1 MIFMKYYEKFLKLGV
16 FNFEEAQ
23 EVVGSAN
30 NAKVLL
36 NSYIKKGLVKRVRRD
51 LYFAVNLENRHSTA
65 DRYLVGS
72 KINRC
77 GYLTYHTAFELHGL
91 SHQVGSVVYV
101 ASDSKISDFEFEGV
115 WYKYVG
121 RGIAEGVINYRQ
133 NNNIRLTDL
142 ERTVIDAINRPEYC
156 GGPYELDQILKIC
169 QVLDEEKI
177 LKYLNVYGKKVLYK
191 KAGYFLERYQE
202 SLGISDQTLK
212 FIEEKT
218 GKGKPYLG
226 EEALNGEGVLIKRW
240 GLIVPKTMEKE
251 GDMFV

>member
-1 MIFMKYYEKFLKLGV
+1 MKYYENFLKLGV
-16 FNFEEAQ
+16 FNLEEAQ

-36 NSYIKKGLVKRVRRD
+36 NAYTKKGLVKRVRRD
-51 LYFAVNLENRHSTA
+51 LYFAVNLENRHSTV

-72 KINRC
+72 KISKSA
-77 GYLTYHTAFELHGL
+77 YLTYHTAFELHGL
-91 SHQVGSVVYV
+91 SHQVGTVVYV

-121 RGIAEGVINYRQ
+121 RGIPEGVLSYRQ
-133 NNNIRLTDL
+133 NKDIRLTDL
-142 ERTVIDAINRPEYC
+142 ERTVIDSINRPEFC
-156 GGPYELDQILKIC
+156 GGLFELDEILKVC

-177 LKYLNVYGKKVLYK
+177 LKYLQLYNKKFLYK

-202 SLGISDQTLK
+202 SLGISNRLLMFVEGK
-212 FIEEKT
+212 I
-218 GKGKPYLG
+218 GKGKKYLS
-226 EEALNGEGVLIKRW
+226 EEALNGEGMFLKRW

-251 GDMFV
+251 GDLFV